1 MPTIDPIER
10 GLIQSIGSLV
20 RKRRQELGLSLGK
33 LAELSQVSRGMLS
46 LVESGKAAPSI
57 ALLWKISR
65 AIRLPLSSLME
76 FSKEEF
82 PKIFRKEDSEE
93 NQLEGGNYKIRPL
106 LHEETRF
113 QVRLFE
119 VRLFS
124 GVAKTFITKT
134 QSKQR
139 QNLLLQSGSLRLKVG
154 GKWFDLEEGDTMT
167 FLGKDLQ
174 ELANLG
180 ERDSLLLW
188 SSSLSD
194 D

>member
-10 GLIQSIGSLV
+10 GLIQSIGTLV

-57 ALLWKISR
+57 ALLWKISK

-82 PKIFRKEDSEE
+82 PKIYRKEDSSENSVEE
-93 NQLEGGNYKIRPL
+93 NQFVIRPL

-113 QVRLFE
+113 QTRLFE
-119 VRLFS
+119 IRLLP
-124 GVAKTFITKT
+124 GVAKTFITKV

-139 QNLLLQSGSLRLKVG
+139 QNLFLQSGALRLKVG
-154 GKWFDLEEGDTMT
+154 GKWFDLQEGDSMT

-180 ERDSLLLW
+180 EKDSYLIW

>member
-1 MPTIDPIER
+1 MPTVDPIER
-10 GLIQSIGSLV
+10 GLIQSIGTLV

-46 LVESGKAAPSI
+46 LVESGKATPSI
-57 ALLWKISR
+57 ALLWKISK

-76 FSKEEF
+76 FSKEEL
-82 PKIFRKEDSEE
+82 PKIYRKEDSLE
-93 NQLEGGNYKIRPL
+93 QAIEGGVYKIRPL

-113 QVRLFE
+113 QTRLFE
-119 VRLFS
+119 IRLSS
-124 GVAKTFITKT
+124 GVAKTFITKV

-139 QNLLLQSGSLRLKVG
+139 QSLYLQSGSLRLKVG
-154 GKWFDLEEGDTMT
+154 GKWFDLEEGDSMT

-180 ERDSLLLW
+180 EKDSLILW
-188 SSSLSD
+188 SSALSED
-194 D
+194 

>member
-1 MPTIDPIER
+1 MPSIDPIER

-82 PKIFRKEDSEE
+82 PKIYRKEDSEE
-93 NQLEGGNYKIRPL
+93 NLLEGGNYKIRPL

-119 VRLFS
+119 IRLLS

-139 QNLLLQSGSLRLKVG
+139 QNFLLQSGSLRLKVG
-154 GKWFDLEEGDTMT
+154 GKWFDLQEGDTMT

-180 ERDSLLLW
+180 EDDSFLLW

>member
-1 MPTIDPIER
+1 MPIIDPIER
-10 GLIQSIGSLV
+10 GLIQSIGTLV

-46 LVESGKAAPSI
+46 LVESGKATPSI
-57 ALLWKISR
+57 ALLWKISK

-76 FSKEEF
+76 FSKEEL
-82 PKIFRKEDSEE
+82 PKIYRREESEDHSV
-93 NQLEGGNYKIRPL
+93 EGGVYQIRPL

-113 QVRLFE
+113 PTRLYE
-119 VRLFS
+119 IKLAS
-124 GVAKTFITKT
+124 GVAKTFITKV

-139 QNLLLQSGSLRLKVG
+139 QNLFLQTGSLRLKVG
-154 GKWFDLEEGDTMT
+154 GKWFDLEEGDSMT

-180 ERDSLLLW
+180 EKDSFILW